1 MSGIFKATITII
13 LMETS
18 STFKAGWNLA
28 EPMIYD
34 IANRLR
40 CARDNL
46 LRGNLET
53 YYWNLET
60 IMRMMY
66 GFISDEDRKEVL
78 KQELEIQK
86 RIPLTIKNKSEFSM
100 LVKKYDG
107 LVMVILHKYK
117 FLMPPKVDK
126 TRLIG

>member
-1 MSGIFKATITII
+1 
-13 LMETS
+13 MENS
-18 STFKAGWNLA
+18 NQFKAGWNLA
-28 EPMIYD
+28 EPMIFD

-40 CARDNL
+40 TARDNL
-46 LRGNLET
+46 LSGNLET

-66 GFISDEDRKEVL
+66 GFISEEDRREVFE
-78 KQELEIQK
+78 QELKIQK
-86 RIPLTIKNKSEFSM
+86 YIPLTLYKKSEFSM
-100 LVKKYDG
+100 LVKKYDN

-117 FLMPPKVDK
+117 FLIPPKADK